1 MMGEI
6 IGGIIVLIFVVG
18 VSGMLAGS
26 DAAILIVGVVIVT
39 LGDNIRGV
47 TLLTVTVDGSLL
59 VTTTGD
65 SLVILLIGV
74 EITVTDDSLLV
85 TTVGISLIVS
95 AELVTDVVD
104 SRQLILASNAFLQS
118 IIAP

>member
-6 IGGIIVLIFVVG
+6 ISRIIVLIFVVG

-26 DAAILIVGVVIVT
+26 DAATLIVGVVIVT

-65 SLVILLIGV
+65 SLVILLVGA
-74 EITVTDDSLLV
+74 VTDDSLLV

-104 SRQLILASNAFLQS
+104 SRQLFLASNAFLQS